1 MGCAHSN
8 VENHHEYFVT
18 IVDYPSEKNAGNH
31 SAWANVPY
39 LERRTR
45 TWVYSCEFVIPN
57 EASANYTQLVLVVEG
72 IKMGATL
79 ALNGLVLGNV
89 TDQFLRYEF
98 GLNDAIR
105 QTTTET
111 MTTERKLQGFRT
123 TILTIT

>member
-1 MGCAHSN
+1 
-8 VENHHEYFVT
+8 
-18 IVDYPSEKNAGNH
+18 
-31 SAWANVPY
+31 
-39 LERRTR
+39 
-45 TWVYSCEFVIPN
+45 
-57 EASANYTQLVLVVEG
+57 
-72 IKMGATL
+72 MGATL

-111 MTTERKLQGFRT
+111 MTTERKVQGFRT